1 MVESASTRGR
11 IFISYRREETAY
23 PAGWLFDRLTDRY
36 GAGAVFKDID
46 SIEPGD
52 DFVDVVTRAVGSCD
66 VLLAL
71 IGTQWLTVTE
81 ESGGRRI
88 DSPGDYVRLEVEAA
102 LSRKVR
108 VVPVLVG
115 GASMPSAEDL
125 PASLAA
131 LSRRHALELSPS
143 NFEFETSRLLR
154 VIDETLDPR
163 HDEQTEVG
171 KPADSRVKTASAR
184 NRLSSRRSRVIA
196 ASAGVVVLGV
206 ILAVALLARS
216 SSEASKGTLF
226 HDDFSTRANGWDDT
240 GQLRDGGHYVRGSY
254 RLYTHWTKD
263 HWSDVGNPRL
273 AAQVFPQ
280 APRDVTVA
288 VTAQRLFGADQD
300 AGYGITCRS
309 TPNGDRSYQFAIW
322 RDNAVIAKITPAPP
336 YYRVLNSSE
345 DLSAVRPGGKNRL
358 QAICSTD
365 ASGAPSLVFMV
376 NGHVLVPRT
385 LDTKSPLTTGT
396 VGLMVATGR
405 AGAKAIEAEFDDFDV
420 RSSDVASEQ

>member
-1 MVESASTRGR
+1 VVESASTRGR

-125 PASLAA
+125 PAS
-131 LSRRHALELSPS
+131 
-143 NFEFETSRLLR
+143 
-154 VIDETLDPR
+154 R

-288 VTAQRLFGADQD
+288 VTAQRLLGADQD

>member
-154 VIDETLDPR
+154 VIDETLDP
-163 HDEQTEVG
+163 
-171 KPADSRVKTASAR
+171 
-184 NRLSSRRSRVIA
+184 
-196 ASAGVVVLGV
+196 
-206 ILAVALLARS
+206 
-216 SSEASKGTLF
+216 
-226 HDDFSTRANGWDDT
+226 
-240 GQLRDGGHYVRGSY
+240 
-254 RLYTHWTKD
+254 
-263 HWSDVGNPRL
+263 
-273 AAQVFPQ
+273 
-280 APRDVTVA
+280 
-288 VTAQRLFGADQD
+288 
-300 AGYGITCRS
+300 
-309 TPNGDRSYQFAIW
+309 
-322 RDNAVIAKITPAPP
+322 
-336 YYRVLNSSE
+336 
-345 DLSAVRPGGKNRL
+345 
-358 QAICSTD
+358 
-365 ASGAPSLVFMV
+365 
-376 NGHVLVPRT
+376 
-385 LDTKSPLTTGT
+385 
-396 VGLMVATGR
+396 
-405 AGAKAIEAEFDDFDV
+405 
-420 RSSDVASEQ
+420 